1 MLIKYLHLGFIDEK
15 LLYKMLF
22 IFVYSMTTSLYS
34 AGPLQGKDES
44 WKNSLAIYKTIYK
57 TYVLSCMTQALGDH
71 FRYDRL
77 E

>member
-1 MLIKYLHLGFIDEK
+1 MLIKYLHLGFIDDK
-15 LLYKMLF
+15 LLYKLLF

-44 WKNSLAIYKTIYK
+44 WKNSLAIYKT
-57 TYVLSCMTQALGDH
+57 YVLFCMTQALGDH